1 MFVFVLDKIYPIIW
15 NGGNSSYLSLI
26 YMFDLLLWITIM
38 SLMREMKGVKWLT
51 DAAPETCRWLCEL
64 KNKACGIAHI
74 IVGHENPDEGE

>member
-26 YMFDLLLWITIM
+26 YMFDLLLWITM
-38 SLMREMKGVKWLT
+38 SLLSKMKGVKLLT
-51 DAAPETCRWLCEL
+51 NAAHETFRWLCEL